1 MVWRYHR
8 VGGHMEGEVNMKLA
22 KVKNNE
28 GRVDVMEVTNRYGNK
43 EYIVD
48 VSIKG
53 RGFETYTY
61 KTIESA
67 MRKYK
72 KATKEM
78 NEMYLVKCN

>member
-1 MVWRYHR
+1 
-8 VGGHMEGEVNMKLA
+8 MKLA
-22 KVKNNE
+22 KVKNTE

-53 RGFETYTY
+53 REFKSYTY

-72 KATKEM
+72 KVTKEM
-78 NEMYLVKCN
+78 LDMYLANCN